1 MLAQRAFHQSL
12 RRAAAPGA
20 AAKFTPASSSAL
32 MQSRPVATNT
42 MSEPEGRKILEKQR
56 LNRPVAPHLAI
67 YRPQITWIGSG
78 LNRITGVALS
88 GGLYLYV
95 AAYVAAPLTGWHLE
109 SQSVAAAVAAWPV
122 LAKLLVKSTIAF
134 PFAYHSLNG
143 VRHLVWDFGLG
154 FKNKQVI
161 QTGWTVVGLS
171 VASAVGLACYGTF

>member
-1 MLAQRAFHQSL
+1 MLAQRAFHQAL

-20 AAKFTPASSSAL
+20 VANFTPASAAL
-32 MQSRPVATNT
+32 MQSRPVATST

-56 LNRPVAPHLAI
+56 LNRPVSPHLQI
-67 YRPQITWIGSG
+67 YRPQITWVGSG

-95 AAYVAAPLTGWHLE
+95 AAYVVAPLTGWHLE

-122 LAKLLVKSTIAF
+122 LAKLALKTTIAM
-134 PFAYHSLNG
+134 PFTYHSFNG
-143 VRHLVWDFGLG
+143 VRHLMWDVGMG

-161 QTGWTVVGLS
+161 QTGWTCVALS